1 LNRAKLHLI
10 AAYATEAATIA
21 VLILFLIYKD
31 IVILFF
37 LPVFATIT
45 SAFHILYMLSE
56 IYEKLEKFEAGIRGN
71 VERR

>member
-1 LNRAKLHLI
+1 MGKAKIHLY

-45 SAFHILYMLSE
+45 STFHIMYLLSE
-56 IYEKLEKFEAGIRGN
+56 IYEKLERFEAGIRGEL
-71 VERR
+71 ERS

>member
-1 LNRAKLHLI
+1 MGKAKLHLVV
-10 AAYATEAATIA
+10 AYATEAATIA
-21 VLILFLIYKD
+21 VLILFLVYKD

-45 SAFHILYMLSE
+45 SAFHIMYLLAE
-56 IYEKLEKFEAGIRGN
+56 IYEKLEKFEVGIRGN